1 MGRIGKSRYRDK
13 YAPDGKYSA
22 QPKDMA
28 PSNYYKYDYR
38 PCCHLHLWVGDEWR
52 RS

>member
-13 YAPDGKYSA
+13 YAPDGEYSA

-28 PSNYYKYDYR
+28 RSDYY
-38 PCCHLHLWVGDEWR
+38 
-52 RS
+52 